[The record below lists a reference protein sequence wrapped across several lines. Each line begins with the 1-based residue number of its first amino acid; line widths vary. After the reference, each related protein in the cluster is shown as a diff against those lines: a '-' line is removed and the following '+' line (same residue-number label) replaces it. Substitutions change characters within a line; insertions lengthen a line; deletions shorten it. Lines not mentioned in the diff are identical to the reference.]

1 MIIRHQKHERS
12 AHKVRE
18 KRPAHAVH
26 RPGMKMVSSG
36 QEERLRRLAY
46 PNFRANQFLAA
57 IDNQFRFRSS
67 RTSRKKLWT
76 LLPSAMWSQR
86 YRRLLVKCIRR

>member
-18 KRPAHAVH
+18 KHPAHSVH

-46 PNFRANQFLAA
+46 PNFRANLNIPQKWRLGIPHFV
-57 IDNQFRFRSS
+57 
-67 RTSRKKLWT
+67 T
-76 LLPSAMWSQR
+76 LGVLS
-86 YRRLLVKCIRR
+86 